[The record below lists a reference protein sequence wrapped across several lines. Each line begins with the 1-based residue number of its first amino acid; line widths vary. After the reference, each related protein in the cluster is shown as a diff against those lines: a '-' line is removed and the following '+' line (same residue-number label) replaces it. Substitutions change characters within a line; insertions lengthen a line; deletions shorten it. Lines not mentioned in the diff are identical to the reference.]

1 MAIASVHPTCVPA
14 LIGRSSAI
22 ESLRSRIQRLAAV
35 PVNAVITGESGTGK
49 QLVARAIHAQ
59 ANRMRPF
66 VVVDCPSISER
77 EAETAFLR
85 LISDL
90 DGPRQSASER
100 VEAEG
105 ATLFLRNIEHL
116 GPFAQ
121 AKLSRII
128 QSEVR
133 YEADASSPRVR
144 VIASA
149 QQDLRE
155 RCDRAAFLPDLYYS
169 LSVVNLAT
177 VPLRAIRE
185 DIPLLLDVFLSE
197 AANTHGRDVPTLVGV
212 MPHLLSHTWPGN
224 VRELRNFALR
234 LVLGFNGDGSPY
246 DQQSRPSPLAQQVS
260 WFEKQ
265 IIVQQ
270 LRTHGGNV
278 EAASESLAVPKT
290 TLYEKMHKYSISTR
304 GFRCAD
310 ACGAAPALR
319 KMESHLIPIKSRRA

>member
-22 ESLRSRIQRLAAV
+22 ESLRSLIQRLAAV

-66 VVVDCPSISER
+66 VLVDCPSISEK
-77 EAETAFLR
+77 EADTAFLQ
-85 LISDL
+85 LTSDL
-90 DGPRQSASER
+90 DGARRSASER

-105 ATLFLRNIEHL
+105 GTLFLRNIEHL

-121 AKLSRII
+121 AKLSRIV
-128 QSEVR
+128 QSEVK
-133 YEADASSPRVR
+133 YEAKALSTHVR

-149 QQDLRE
+149 QKDLRE
-155 RCDRAAFLPDLYYS
+155 LCDRGAFLPDLYYS
-169 LSVVNLAT
+169 LSIVNLAT

-185 DIPLLLDVFLSE
+185 DIPLLLDAFLSD
-197 AANTHGRDVPTLVGV
+197 AANTHGRDVPTLVSV
-212 MPHLLSHTWPGN
+212 MPYLLSHKWPGN
-224 VRELRNFALR
+224 ARELRNFALR

-246 DQQSRPSPLAQQVS
+246 DQESRPSPLAQQVS

-270 LRTHGGNV
+270 LRTHGGSV

-290 TLYEKMHKYSISTR
+290 TLYEKMQKYSISTR
-304 GFRCAD
+304 AFRSAD

-319 KMESHLIPIKSRRA
+319 EVERGSCPDQKP